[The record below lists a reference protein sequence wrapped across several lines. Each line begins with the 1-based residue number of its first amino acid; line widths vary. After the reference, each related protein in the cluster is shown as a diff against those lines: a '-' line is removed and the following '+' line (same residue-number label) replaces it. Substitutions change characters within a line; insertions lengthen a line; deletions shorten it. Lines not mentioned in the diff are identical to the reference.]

1 VTARSKIFSLVT
13 ARFKLT
19 AKLPAH
25 GEPMTDTET
34 HPQQQTNPAAEPGPY
49 YVQPRNEWPINAPY
63 QHEAPYWPPAQPPNP
78 PDDTPDAT
86 GAAPQR
92 GRRRM
97 VVAALVAA
105 LVLGGGAAGGA
116 IAGQFDHG
124 SAGTA
129 STSGGTATAARVVS
143 SGNLADVVDAV
154 SPSIVDVKVATGQ
167 GTAEGSGIVLTSNG
181 RVVTNNHVV
190 ESSAGSGA
198 VTITLADGR
207 TAQATVVGTN
217 AQADLAVLQMEGVS
231 GLTPATLG
239 DSSAL
244 SVGDTVLAFG
254 SPLGLQGTVTSGIV
268 SALDRSLSSSGES
281 LSGLLQ
287 TDAAINE
294 GNSGG
299 ALVDTAGRVVGIN
312 VAIAT
317 TGQDT
322 GNIGVGFA
330 IPVNTVKTVVDQI
343 VN

>member
-1 VTARSKIFSLVT
+1 
-13 ARFKLT
+13 
-19 AKLPAH
+19 
-25 GEPMTDTET
+25 MTDTET
-34 HPQQQTNPAAEPGPY
+34 YPLQQTNPTTEPGPY
-49 YVQPRNEWPINAPY
+49 HVQPRNEWPINSPY
-63 QHEAPYWPPAQPPNP
+63 QHDVPPWPPAQPPTP
-78 PDDTPDAT
+78 PDETAGAT
-86 GAAPQR
+86 GAAPNR

-97 VVAALVAA
+97 AVAALIAA

-116 IAGQFDHG
+116 IGTQLDHG
-124 SAGTA
+124 STATAGT
-129 STSGGTATAARVVS
+129 SGDTATAARIVS
-143 SGNLADVVDAV
+143 SGNLADVVAAV

-167 GTAEGSGIVLTSNG
+167 GTAEGSGIVLTSDG

-207 TAQATVVGTN
+207 TAPATVVGTN
-217 AQADLAVLQMEGVS
+217 AQADIAVLQMQGVS
-231 GLTPATLG
+231 GLTPAALG
-239 DSSAL
+239 DSSSL

-268 SALDRSLSSSGES
+268 SALDRSLSSGSES
-281 LSGLLQ
+281 LSGLVQ

-317 TGQDT
+317 TGQDS

-330 IPVNTVKTVVDQI
+330 IPIDTVKTVVNQI
-343 VN
+343 VR